1 MASASP
7 CSMACM
13 KRSASANM
21 AGSVIMAA
29 IPSAADAIVASGRE
43 ESYMTAMTVVIDR
56 AEPPRHPEKAH
67 RPDSP
72 VLRKPEWIRVKAPVS
87 REYAQTREIVRAHK
101 LHTVCEEAAC
111 PNIGECWTHRHADDD
126 LRGHLHARLRLL
138 QRQDGPAHG
147 A

>member
-67 RPDSP
+67 RPDRP
-72 VLRKPEWIRVKAPVS
+72 VVRKPEWIRGKAPVS
-87 REYAQTREIVRAHK
+87 REYAQAREIALAHSP
-101 LHTVCEEAAC
+101 HTVCEEAGLPINC
-111 PNIGECWTHRHADDD
+111 EC
-126 LRGHLHARLRLL
+126 
-138 QRQDGPAHG
+138 
-147 A
+147 